1 MGKKDPRIDAY
12 MGKSAEFARPIL
24 THLRELVHEA
34 CPQVQETM
42 KWNFPHFEHK
52 GVLCSMASFKQ
63 HCAFGFWKGE
73 MIFGTQPKS
82 DEAMGQF
89 GRITSLADLPKD
101 KVILGYVREAV
112 RLNEAGVKRPLPERT
127 KGSRPI
133 VVPDYL
139 TAALKKN
146 KKAFTTF
153 EAFSPSHKR
162 EYIDWLQEAK
172 REETRQKRLST
183 AIDWLSKGKI
193 RNWKYVKSSA

>member
-101 KVILGYVREAV
+101 KVILGYVRE
-112 RLNEAGVKRPLPERT
+112 
-127 KGSRPI
+127 
-133 VVPDYL
+133 
-139 TAALKKN
+139 
-146 KKAFTTF
+146 
-153 EAFSPSHKR
+153 
-162 EYIDWLQEAK
+162 
-172 REETRQKRLST
+172 
-183 AIDWLSKGKI
+183 
-193 RNWKYVKSSA
+193 